1 MRITLELAVLDY
13 GDSKTDTNFQNDCFY
28 LVLTHRFSCEFE
40 ISNVNEFIQKFHW
53 FKNIVHILP
62 FQTSTFA
69 DSLLYHTT

>member
-40 ISNVNEFIQKFHW
+40 ISNVNEFIQNW
-53 FKNIVHILP
+53 F
-62 FQTSTFA
+62 
-69 DSLLYHTT
+69 